1 MLRRA
6 IIFQNHFEVKMP
18 IIHVKISYNS
28 EILKDWEGLDFLE
41 INHELVKLNESEQE
55 VEIEYIKQEKGISL
69 YGFSFQIYCRYR
81 NINKVK

>member
-1 MLRRA
+1 MMVYFTGNTGMSFQILFVF
-6 IIFQNHFEVKMP
+6 IIFFQQDNDTDQVYFCFR
-18 IIHVKISYNS
+18 
-28 EILKDWEGLDFLE
+28 D
-41 INHELVKLNESEQE
+41 KLNEGKQE